1 MIEIKADGQ
10 AELRLLELLYPAS
23 PATPTQSGI
32 ALVTA
37 ETQQRI
43 ADLTYLV
50 QTQQVQLEQAVTALN
65 DYQQTVA
72 ALTGF
77 SPHSQPLLPPASPSS
92 NDSNRAASSSR
103 RYITGGLGQSD
114 GQRDGQ
120 SDGAITVGAQTA
132 QTDLMRPAT
141 YSRWRRWRCQYFWP
155 VGLPN
160 RLTKTGLI
168 LVLSALTSW
177 SVFKYIAPSI
187 GSRLFPE
194 PTVETLE
201 PQPETVPEK
210 VLEPRSNLTEDPT
223 PGSAANKAGT
233 SPPIPTAPA
242 PALAQ

>member
-114 GQRDGQ
+114 GQRRPKRWCHHGRC
-120 SDGAITVGAQTA
+120 SDGADRFNAARNLFAVAAVAVSILLAGGIAQS
-132 QTDLMRPAT
+132 TD
-141 YSRWRRWRCQYFWP
+141 
-155 VGLPN
+155 
-160 RLTKTGLI
+160 
-168 LVLSALTSW
+168 
-177 SVFKYIAPSI
+177 
-187 GSRLFPE
+187 
-194 PTVETLE
+194 
-201 PQPETVPEK
+201 
-210 VLEPRSNLTEDPT
+210 
-223 PGSAANKAGT
+223 
-233 SPPIPTAPA
+233 
-242 PALAQ
+242 